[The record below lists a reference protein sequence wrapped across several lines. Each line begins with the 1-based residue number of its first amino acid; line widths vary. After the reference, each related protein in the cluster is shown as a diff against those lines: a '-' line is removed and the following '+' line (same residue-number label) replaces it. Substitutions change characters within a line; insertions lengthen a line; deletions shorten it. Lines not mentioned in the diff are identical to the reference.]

1 MNFITEHWDQL
12 IFIGLL
18 IVWATRSREQVSGLL
33 KDTEILQNNVKN
45 ISTQNNTQQQTLVQL
60 RAEQDVANRQI
71 TALWEFVNKIK
82 DKVG

>member
-18 IVWATRSREQVSGLL
+18 IVWATRSREQISSLI
-33 KDTEILQNNVKN
+33 KDTEILQSSMD
-45 ISTQNNTQQQTLVQL
+45 ILTTQNIYHQETLVKL
-60 RAEQDVANRQI
+60 RAEQDVTNKQI
-71 TALWEFVNKIK
+71 TALWDFVNKIK

>member
-18 IVWATRSREQVSGLL
+18 IGWATRSREQISSLI
-33 KDTEILQNNVKN
+33 KDTEILQSSMD
-45 ISTQNNTQQQTLVQL
+45 ILTTQNNYQLETLVKQ
-60 RAEQDVANRQI
+60 RAEQDVTIMQI
-71 TALWEFVNKIK
+71 TALWDFVNKIK

>member
-60 RAEQDVANRQI
+60 RAEQDVTNRQI

>member
-18 IVWATRSREQVSGLL
+18 IVWATRSREQISSLI
-33 KDTEILQNNVKN
+33 KDTEILQNSMD
-45 ISTQNNTQQQTLVQL
+45 IITTQNNHQQETLVKL
-60 RAEQDVANRQI
+60 RAEQDVTNKQI
-71 TALWEFVNKIK
+71 TALWDFVNKIK

>member
-60 RAEQDVANRQI
+60 SAEQDVTNKQI

>member
-18 IVWATRSREQVSGLL
+18 IVWATRSREQISSLI
-33 KDTEILQNNVKN
+33 KDTEILQSSMD
-45 ISTQNNTQQQTLVQL
+45 IITTQNNYQQETLVKL
-60 RAEQDVANRQI
+60 RAEQDVTNKQI
-71 TALWEFVNKIK
+71 TALWDFVNKIK

>member
-18 IVWATRSREQVSGLL
+18 IVWATRSREQVSSLL
-33 KDTEILQNNVKN
+33 KDTEILQNNVER

-60 RAEQDVANRQI
+60 RAEQDVTNKQI
-71 TALWEFVNKIK
+71 TALGLCKQ
-82 DKVG
+82 DKR

>member
-18 IVWATRSREQVSGLL
+18 IVWATRSREQVSSLL

-60 RAEQDVANRQI
+60 RAAQDVTNKQI

>member
-60 RAEQDVANRQI
+60 RAAQDVTNQQL
-71 TALWEFVNKIK
+71 TALGEVVNKIK
-82 DKVG
+82 EKVG

>member
-18 IVWATRSREQVSGLL
+18 IVWATRSREQISSLI
-33 KDTEILQNNVKN
+33 KDTEILQNSMDT
-45 ISTQNNTQQQTLVQL
+45 ITTQNNHQQETLVKL
-60 RAEQDVANRQI
+60 RAEQDVTNKQI
-71 TALWEFVNKIK
+71 TALWDFVNKIK

>member
-18 IVWATRSREQVSGLL
+18 IVWATRSREQISSLI
-33 KDTEILQNNVKN
+33 KDTEILQSSMD
-45 ISTQNNTQQQTLVQL
+45 ILTTQNNHQQETLVKL
-60 RAEQDVANRQI
+60 RAEQDVTNKQI
-71 TALWEFVNKIK
+71 TALWDFVNKIK

>member
-18 IVWATRSREQVSGLL
+18 IVWATRSREQISSLI
-33 KDTEILQNNVKN
+33 KDTEILQSSMD
-45 ISTQNNTQQQTLVQL
+45 IITTQNNHQQETLVKL
-60 RAEQDVANRQI
+60 RAEQDVTNKQI
-71 TALWEFVNKIK
+71 TALWDFVNKIK

>member
-18 IVWATRSREQVSGLL
+18 IVWATRSREQISSLI
-33 KDTEILQNNVKN
+33 KDTEILQSSMD
-45 ISTQNNTQQQTLVQL
+45 IITTQNNQQQETLVKL
-60 RAEQDVANRQI
+60 RAEQDVTNKQI
-71 TALWEFVNKIK
+71 TALWDFVNKIK